1 MGALYTACRAG
12 RLLRWG
18 GPLESSALLASRG
31 FSSSSGGDQAD
42 NAASL
47 ALAAAGDASAGG
59 VTDAAAGFD
68 SFTSA
73 ADSLSAAASAAAVS
87 ADDFGVVLGAA
98 VAAVDGLHAATGL
111 PWWATLSAVGVAVR
125 VAMFPISLQGMK
137 ASAALMPLL
146 RQARDQ
152 EAASMQPPSATAA
165 AAARPEEPEQQGSS
179 SSSMSRSISSKQQR
193 WQRAQQQA
201 ATAEAALD
209 GGGAGA
215 LALPRPLSPPPSPS
229 TRQILARFHQLRQ
242 QAGAPHPIWVLASPL
257 AQVPVFVTAMTA
269 IRTMS
274 LRGWPGFSNGGTAW
288 FTDLTLPAMDLE
300 AWTAPLV
307 PAGSRGQA
315 SVMLWVMGG
324 LRLLL
329 EWMMVPLFAVALQ
342 LPHGALCYW
351 ATSSSLALAQNQALK
366 QPAVRRAV
374 GLPTGPPSQ
383 SAAPPHAAPSAAAAA
398 EAAVAAGAAG
408 PIGAGVDPALRQFL
422 LTTSD
427 QAALFARAAEL
438 RAEGR
443 AGATSVVLQRLLQLY
458 PGQPNALYAL
468 GQVHAALKDWP
479 LSEQCYLQAAR
490 SAQLDAQS
498 RARSWFGA
506 AVAMHMQGEHDTAIS
521 AFGKAAAAAD
531 SDGLRVRCWVSQATL
546 HRKLGQLDAAVQ
558 LLRKAAR
565 AEPKVDEA
573 YLQPL
578 LAEMAGE
585 QPPGF
590 SGQEQQQL
598 DGAQADGQDWELEQ
612 QQQQQ
617 TAGLEATTLEQ
628 KRS

>member
-1 MGALYTACRAG
+1 
-12 RLLRWG
+12 
-18 GPLESSALLASRG
+18 
-31 FSSSSGGDQAD
+31 
-42 NAASL
+42 
-47 ALAAAGDASAGG
+47 
-59 VTDAAAGFD
+59 
-68 SFTSA
+68 
-73 ADSLSAAASAAAVS
+73 
-87 ADDFGVVLGAA
+87 
-98 VAAVDGLHAATGL
+98 
-111 PWWATLSAVGVAVR
+111 
-125 VAMFPISLQGMK
+125 
-137 ASAALMPLL
+137 
-146 RQARDQ
+146 
-152 EAASMQPPSATAA
+152 
-165 AAARPEEPEQQGSS
+165 
-179 SSSMSRSISSKQQR
+179 
-193 WQRAQQQA
+193 
-201 ATAEAALD
+201 
-209 GGGAGA
+209 
-215 LALPRPLSPPPSPS
+215 
-229 TRQILARFHQLRQ
+229 
-242 QAGAPHPIWVLASPL
+242 
-257 AQVPVFVTAMTA
+257 
-269 IRTMS
+269 
-274 LRGWPGFSNGGTAW
+274 
-288 FTDLTLPAMDLE
+288 
-300 AWTAPLV
+300 
-307 PAGSRGQA
+307 
-315 SVMLWVMGG
+315 MLWVMGG

-398 EAAVAAGAAG
+398 AAAVAAGAAG
-408 PIGAGVDPALRQFL
+408 PVAAGVDPALRQFL

-427 QAALFARAAEL
+427 QAALFAKAAEL

-468 GQVHAALKDWP
+468 GQVSSAGGSGRGCLLAALSCRSAPCSVGAACQCSTCAVEVAPAAPPTTCSRANAALLHSSTSLQVHAALKDWP

-490 SAQLDAQS
+490 SAQVGRGLCARCASTCAAAYQLSSHAQRAIHCRQALHLVHFCPPHPKRWPTPPLQLDAQS

-546 HRKLGQLDAAVQ
+546 HRKLGQLDAAVL

-565 AEPKVDEA
+565 AEPKVEEA

-585 QPPGF
+585 QPPGV

-617 TAGLEATTLEQ
+617 QTAGLEATTLEQ